1 MYDPVQEDLDRF
13 EEEIDHVYP
22 ELPDVA
28 FETPVSEL
36 QMRNVGLMVKPDTTI
51 AQVVEA
57 MIANRV
63 GCLPVV
69 DEEKRIVGIITER
82 DLLLK
87 AAPEI
92 DASAE
97 KLVSEIMVKNP
108 TTANCDDTIGTAI
121 RRMYDG
127 HYRHLP
133 IVDDEQR
140 ALAVVSVR
148 NIMEFVVDHFPVE
161 VLNLPPQPIERRP
174 TRSPEGA

>member
-1 MYDPVQEDLDRF
+1 MYNPVQEDLNRF
-13 EEEIDHVYP
+13 EEEIDHAYP

-36 QMRNVGLMVKPDTTI
+36 QMRNIGLMVNPETTI
-51 AQVVEA
+51 EQVVNT
-57 MIANRV
+57 MIANKV

-82 DLLLK
+82 DILLK
-87 AAPEI
+87 ATPDI
-92 DASAE
+92 DAAAQ
-97 KLVSEIMVKNP
+97 KPTSEIMVKNP
-108 TTANCDDTIGTAI
+108 TIVHSDDTIGTAI
-121 RRMYDG
+121 RRMHDG

-148 NIMEFVVDHFPVE
+148 NIMRFVVEHFPVE

-174 TRSPEGA
+174 MRAPEGA